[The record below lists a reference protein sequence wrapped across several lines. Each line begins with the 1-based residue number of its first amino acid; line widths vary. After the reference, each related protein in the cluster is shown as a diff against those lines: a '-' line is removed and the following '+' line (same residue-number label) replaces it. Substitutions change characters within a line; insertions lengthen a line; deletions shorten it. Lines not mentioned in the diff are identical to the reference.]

1 MRQSVAG
8 DEDVEDTEVRNC
20 RALRERRIKGDFLM
34 LSLRPGRES
43 LGGGRK

>member
-8 DEDVEDTEVRNC
+8 DEDAEDAEVRNS

-34 LSLRPGRES
+34 LSLS
-43 LGGGRK
+43 TW